1 MQMRDARPS
10 GPNGTLPG
18 DRWNAQWAVAV
29 GVLVL
34 VLVIAAVMTT
44 MGRHAGL
51 RSVAGPVTP
60 SDAAPATE
68 AAPAPAPASVAPA
81 TQGALL
87 TSPVVAAAALR
98 SAGALDGVPAAAL
111 SAYQRAAT
119 VINGASSGCRLDW
132 VVLAAVAAVDSDHGR
147 GLPGGPVHTVAADG
161 TVSPAIVGLPL
172 DGQGGR
178 GLVDDT
184 DAGALDG
191 DERFDAPVGP
201 FGLLPSTWTTV
212 AVDADDDGVRNPQ
225 DLDDA
230 ALATAVLLCNG
241 GADLSQPLALRTSLG
256 RLRAGT
262 GYADAV
268 LAVTGRYR
276 TQSAAAL
283 AAAPVAVPVTY
294 VDVPAAEQ
302 RQTVRPVLV
311 ASGAR
316 GPRPAAAVATPP
328 VREPRPV
335 RPNPPA
341 PADGPET
348 DPTGPTDP
356 TDPTDPADPTPTDP
370 TDPVDPANPTPTDPT
385 DPGTC
390 PVPEGPIDPNAPL
403 DPDAPPS
410 PTTTAATPAG
420 TDGASDTP
428 GAPDPAG
435 EPGSDACTVPVPTAS
450 VRAARR

>member
-1 MQMRDARPS
+1 MQMRDAHQP
-10 GPNGTLPG
+10 GTNDSLLRG
-18 DRWNAQWAVAV
+18 RWNAQWAIAV

-51 RSVAGPVTP
+51 RSVAGPVAP
-60 SDAAPATE
+60 SGSAPTTEAA
-68 AAPAPAPASVAPA
+68 AAPAPAAITPA

-98 SAGALDGVPAAAL
+98 SAGALDDVPPAAL

-161 TVSPAIVGLPL
+161 TVSPAIVGQPL
-172 DGQGGR
+172 DGRSGR

-191 DERFDAPVGP
+191 DKRFDAPVGP

-256 RLRAGT
+256 RLRAGA

-276 TQSAAAL
+276 TQSTAAL

-302 RQTVRPVLV
+302 RQSVRPVLA

-316 GPRPAAAVATPP
+316 GPRPAAAVALPP

-335 RPNPPA
+335 RPNEPA
-341 PADGPET
+341 PTDGPE
-348 DPTGPTDP
+348 
-356 TDPTDPADPTPTDP
+356 TPTDP
-370 TDPVDPANPTPTDPT
+370 TDPVDPAPTDPT
-385 DPGTC
+385 DPVDPTGPVDPAPTDPTDPDTC
-390 PVPEGPIDPNAPL
+390 PVPEGPVDPNAPL
-403 DPDAPPS
+403 DPDAPAS

-420 TDGASDTP
+420 TDDAPETP
-428 GAPDPAG
+428 GVPDPAG